1 MKIAL
6 GSDHAGYELKE
17 AVEASLTGTHEV
29 IDVGTDST
37 DSVDYPDFALPVARL
52 VAEGKVDRGIL
63 VCGTGIGMSVS
74 ANKVRGIR
82 AALAFD
88 LYTAMQSRR
97 HLDANILVLGAG
109 VTGRAL
115 ALEMVGR
122 WLETPFEGGRHARRI
137 EKIRRLEDDCHGSP
151 EGQR

>member
-1 MKIAL
+1 VKIAI

-17 AVEASLTGTHEV
+17 QVKGSLAGLHEV
-29 IDVGTDST
+29 TDVGTDST
-37 DSVDYPDFALPVARL
+37 DSVDYPDFALSVARL
-52 VAEGKVDRGIL
+52 VAERTVERGIL
-63 VCGTGIGMSVS
+63 LCGTGIGMSVA
-74 ANKVRGIR
+74 ANKVKGIR

-115 ALEMVGR
+115 ALEIVAK

-137 EKIRRLEDDCHGSP
+137 EKIRRLEDDYNGSP
-151 EGQR
+151 EGQ

>member
-17 AVEASLTGTHEV
+17 AVKASLTGDHEV
-29 IDVGTDST
+29 TDVGTDST
-37 DSVDYPDFALPVARL
+37 DSVDYPDFALPVAHL
-52 VAEGKVDRGIL
+52 VAEGKADRGIL

-137 EKIRRLEDDCHGSP
+137 EKIRRLEVDSYGSP

>member
-1 MKIAL
+1 MKIAI

-17 AVEASLTGTHEV
+17 QVKGSLAGLHEV
-29 IDVGTDST
+29 TDVGTDST
-37 DSVDYPDFALPVARL
+37 DSVDYPDFALSVARL
-52 VAEGKVDRGIL
+52 VAERTVERGIL
-63 VCGTGIGMSVS
+63 LCGTGIGMSVA
-74 ANKVRGIR
+74 ANKVKGIR

-88 LYTAMQSRR
+88 LYTAMQARR

-115 ALEMVGR
+115 ALEIVTK

-137 EKIRRLEDDCHGSP
+137 EKIRRLEDDYNGSP
-151 EGQR
+151 EGL

>member
-1 MKIAL
+1 MKIAI

-17 AVEASLTGTHEV
+17 QVKGSLAGLHEV
-29 IDVGTDST
+29 TDVGTDST
-37 DSVDYPDFALPVARL
+37 DSVDYPDFALSVARL
-52 VAEGKVDRGIL
+52 VAEGKVERGIL
-63 VCGTGIGMSVS
+63 LCGTGIGMSVA
-74 ANKVRGIR
+74 ANKVKGIR

-115 ALEMVGR
+115 ALEIVTK

-137 EKIRRLEDDCHGSP
+137 EKIRRLEDDYNGSP
-151 EGQR
+151 EGL

>member
-1 MKIAL
+1 MKIAI

-17 AVEASLTGTHEV
+17 QVKGSLAGLHEV
-29 IDVGTDST
+29 TDVGTDST
-37 DSVDYPDFALPVARL
+37 DSVDYPDFALSVARL
-52 VAEGKVDRGIL
+52 VAEGKVERGIL
-63 VCGTGIGMSVS
+63 LCGTGIGMSVA
-74 ANKVRGIR
+74 ANKVKGIR

-88 LYTAMQSRR
+88 LYTAMQARR

-115 ALEMVGR
+115 ALEIVTK

-137 EKIRRLEDDCHGSP
+137 EKIRRLEDDYNGSP
-151 EGQR
+151 EGL